1 VGRLES
7 TRLRPAMWLPTLERG
22 ARASNAVA
30 VAVLVGLVSATCA
43 WAAFTSTKS
52 ATGSVAAGSL
62 AAPTGLTAACVSLSS
77 NVTLS
82 WTATTSTIATG
93 YAILRA
99 TTTGGP
105 YSQIGTVSGR
115 TTTTFTD
122 TIGALQTRYWV
133 VEATRNSWTSPN
145 SNQAG
150 LQSVSLGV
158 CNSV

>member
-1 VGRLES
+1 MWPLTSERA
-7 TRLRPAMWLPTLERG
+7 TRVRE
-22 ARASNAVA
+22 AVA
-30 VAVLVGLVSATCA
+30 LITLVVFVGATSA

-52 ATGSVAAGSL
+52 AAGGIAAGSL
-62 AAPTGLTAACVSLSS
+62 AAPTSLTAACVALSS

-93 YAILRA
+93 YRVLRA
-99 TTTGGP
+99 TTSGGP

-115 TTTTFTD
+115 LTTTFTD
-122 TIGALQTRYWV
+122 TIAALQTRYWV

-150 LQSVSLGV
+150 LQSISLGV